1 MLSICYFYASPP
13 ACAINILS
21 MCQHPRAICYQQA
34 VMPFLSICSGPNR
47 YAIHVLSSSVLLIL
61 IQYCTHLLT
70 RAASRSYQR
79 AVDPDRYAIHMLS
92 SLLLLIFH
100 SSSNR
105 SGVAVLSRCSRSPI
119 AILSTCSSPVSFN
132 ISVLHSSSNH
142 SSIAVI
148 STCCLPPHLYFFF
161 PPVMWYQ

>member
-1 MLSICYFYASPP
+1 MRRPRHALSIYYQCANTP
-13 ACAINILS
+13 AQCAINKS
-21 MCQHPRAICYQQA
+21 SSRFYQYA
-34 VMPFLSICSGPNR
+34 VGPDR
-47 YAIHVLSSSVLLIL
+47 YTIHVLSSSVLLIL
-61 IQYCTHLLT
+61 ILYCTHLLT
-70 RAASRSYQR
+70 GAASRSYQC

-92 SLLLLIFH
+92 SLLLSVLH
-100 SSSNR
+100 SSPSK
-105 SGVAVLSRCSRSPI
+105 SGIAVLSICRRPPI
-119 AILSTCSSPVSFN
+119 AILSKCSSPVSFN